1 MMSDPKTRP
10 TDQDVEHFFDSIAD
24 VQQRQDSR
32 TIAEIM
38 REITG
43 ADPRMWGDSIVGF
56 GSYHYRYA
64 SGREGD
70 WLITGFSPRKQT
82 LTLYL
87 CYGFE
92 QHGELL
98 QRLGKYKVG
107 KACLYL
113 KRLDDVDRTAL
124 RELIERSVE
133 QVTRANMPPEGQ

>member
-1 MMSDPKTRP
+1 MSDLKTQP
-10 TDQDVEHFFDSIAD
+10 TDQDVELFLDSIVDA
-24 VQQRQDSR
+24 QQRQDSR

-43 ADPRMWGDSIVGF
+43 VAPCMWGSSIVGF

-70 WLITGFSPRKQT
+70 WPLTGFSPRKQN

-87 CYGFE
+87 SYGFD
-92 QHGELL
+92 QHHELL
-98 QRLGKYKVG
+98 ERLGKYKVG

-113 KRLDDVDRTAL
+113 KRLDDVDLAAL
-124 RELIERSVE
+124 REIIRQSVE
-133 QVTRANMPPEGQ
+133 QVTRANMPQEG

>member
-1 MMSDPKTRP
+1 MSDPKTRP
-10 TDQDVEHFFDSIAD
+10 TDQDVEHFLESIAD
-24 VQQRQDSR
+24 VRQRQDSR
-32 TIAEIM
+32 TIVEIM
-38 REITG
+38 SEVTG
-43 ADPRMWGDSIVGF
+43 AAPRMWGDNIVGF

-70 WLITGFSPRKQT
+70 WLITGFSPRKQN

-133 QVTRANMPPEGQ
+133 QVTRANGPQEEP

>member
-1 MMSDPKTRP
+1 MSDPKTRP
-10 TDQDVEHFFDSIAD
+10 TDQDVDLFLDNLVD
-24 VQQRQDSR
+24 PQQRQDSR

-43 ADPRMWGDSIVGF
+43 AAPRMWGDSIVGF

-70 WLITGFSPRKQT
+70 WPLTGFSPRKHN

-87 CYGFE
+87 SYGFD
-92 QHGELL
+92 QHSKLL
-98 QRLGKYKVG
+98 ERLGKYKVG

-113 KRLDDVDRTAL
+113 KRLGDVDLIVL
-124 RELIERSVE
+124 RELIRQSVE
-133 QVTRANMPPEGQ
+133 QVTRANVPQEGQ

>member
-1 MMSDPKTRP
+1 MSDPKTQP
-10 TDQDVEHFFDSIAD
+10 TDQDVELFLDSIVDA
-24 VQQRQDSR
+24 QQRQDSH

-43 ADPRMWGDSIVGF
+43 AAPRMWGDSIVGF

-70 WLITGFSPRKQT
+70 WPLTGFSPRKQN

-87 CYGFE
+87 SYGFE
-92 QHGELL
+92 QHSELL
-98 QRLGKYKVG
+98 ERLGKYKVG

-113 KRLDDVDRTAL
+113 KRLGGVDLTAL
-124 RELIERSVE
+124 REIIRQSVE
-133 QVTRANMPPEGQ
+133 HLAHANMPQEE